1 MHRVGRYVNLALVC
15 LCIAA
20 LLPACGSKVDLKLKL
35 EPGMT
40 RVITVTNDLKISA
53 GPTPNQTQQSTQEL
67 RYEVESVGADGIATV
82 KVTTNLP
89 NMDMMSGAMGGMAP
103 GANPLADIGEI
114 ALSVQLGPDGKVHS
128 VSGMD
133 PVVEKAIAAMK
144 EAVKEQ
150 LKDLPPEAMAAM
162 GGGSLDGMIDKIAGG
177 VKGQMGD
184 EAMKSQL
191 QNLTDFYP
199 EGPVGKGDSWTR
211 ETTMSSP
218 FPMKASTVYTVSAQ
232 GSGVTNIEYTSTF
245 SPSANGGMDLGVMK
259 MKMEISGQQTGTMQV
274 DNATGW
280 ITAANG
286 TIAIDGKM
294 KMGPMDMPLKVEGTV
309 YIASSSG

>member
-1 MHRVGRYVNLALVC
+1 MHRVSRYLNLALVC

-35 EPGMT
+35 EPGIT

-53 GPTPNQTQQSTQEL
+53 GPTPNQTQQTTQEL
-67 RYEVESVGADGIATV
+67 RYEIESVDADGIATV
-82 KVTTNLP
+82 KVTTNLQ
-89 NMDMMSGAMGGMAP
+89 NIDMMSGAFGGMVP
-103 GANPLADIGEI
+103 DANPLADIGEI
-114 ALSVQLGPDGKVHS
+114 TLSMQLGSDGKVHS
-128 VSGMD
+128 VSGMV
-133 PVVEKAIAAMK
+133 PVVEKLIAAMK
-144 EAVKEQ
+144 EAIKEQ

-162 GGGSLDGMIDKIAGG
+162 GGASPDAMIDKIAGS
-177 VKGQMGD
+177 VKKMAGD
-184 EAMKSQL
+184 EAMQSQL
-191 QNLTDFYP
+191 QALTDFYP

-211 ETTMSSP
+211 ETTLTSP

-232 GSGVTNIEYTSTF
+232 GGGVTNIEYKATF
-245 SPSANGGMDLGVMK
+245 SPSEGGMDLGV

-286 TIAIDGKM
+286 TMAIDGKM
-294 KMGPMDMPLKVEGTV
+294 KMGPMDMPLKVEGTI
-309 YIASSSG
+309 YIASS